1 MKYLF
6 CIGLIWS
13 IAILNVNAYSQAAM
27 GDEVFLDSVLTIQE
41 INVVA
46 NKHQK
51 EIIKPQTL
59 SGVELERLNS
69 HSVADALRYFSGV
82 QLKDYGGIGGIKT
95 VNIRSMGT
103 NHVGV
108 FYNGI
113 QLGNAQNGQVDLGRY
128 SLENVEEISLYNGQK
143 SNIFQ
148 SAKDFA
154 SSSAIYI
161 YTKRPTFG
169 HGRNYNV
176 MVQMK
181 TGSFG
186 LANPS
191 IIWSQRL
198 TDNISMS
205 ANAEYT
211 YANGRYKFRYRRL
224 QLNGDVA
231 YDTTATRQNGDVEAL
246 RAEMGLYGRIQNGRW
261 NLNGYFYTSERGIPG
276 AIVNNVFRRGERQWD
291 KSAFGQGAFE
301 KKFSNSY
308 SLKLSGK
315 FAWDYSN
322 YLRDDEKELYLNNH
336 YYQKEVYFSVA
347 NLFSINNWWTVS
359 ASADLQWNTMA
370 ADLTDFAYPTRWTQL
385 GAIATAMNFKHVGLQ
400 ASLLGTFIQESTRSR
415 KIYTAGPNRH
425 EFSPAAFIN
434 YRPFDSDWLEIY
446 GFFKKI
452 FRMPTFN
459 DLYYTEIGNADLE
472 PEYTYQ
478 YDIGISISR
487 QLGHSFFDFVS
498 IKTDAYYNL
507 VKNKIIAYPTGKQ
520 FRWTMIN
527 LGKVRIAGVEVSGD
541 VAAHIEKVRM
551 KLHTQYT
558 FQRARDYTDPA
569 DSFYGDQ
576 IPYIPRHSISVSY
589 NANYRGWD
597 FNYSFI
603 YTGERYNEQENNLYN
618 FEPPWF
624 THDMS
629 LSKEFTINN
638 VSLKLIGELNNVF
651 NQAYEVI
658 HNYPMPGRNFRLT
671 AKISI

>member
-6 CIGLIWS
+6 FFFLIWS

-246 RAEMGLYGRIQNGRW
+246 RAEIGLYGRIQNGRW

-322 YLRDDEKELYLNNH
+322 YLRDDKKELYLNNH

>member
-246 RAEMGLYGRIQNGRW
+246 RAEIGLYGRIQNGRW

-576 IPYIPRHSISVSY
+576 IPYIPRHSVSVSY

>member
-576 IPYIPRHSISVSY
+576 IPYIPRHSVSVSY